1 MENEIHSNVILAELT
16 MTEASINQT
25 TAQMT
30 QDSVLWQF
38 FYDGKLQCLIMR
50 LKLDWDTSQ
59 SFSKKD
65 ICEPRSQG

>member
-1 MENEIHSNVILAELT
+1 MPGAEDIMENEIHSNVILAELT

-38 FYDGKLQCLIMR
+38 FYEGKL
-50 LKLDWDTSQ
+50 
-59 SFSKKD
+59 
-65 ICEPRSQG
+65 